1 MRSNKK
7 TETISINQIS
17 RLIDCFSYSCLINL
31 VFFVGGER
39 DMTAIYPKTVKNL
52 KNICEPWDILQLAS
66 ERKIICLKSFLNAV
80 DFIFSHK

>member
-31 VFFVGGER
+31 VFFSGFGGGGER
-39 DMTAIYPKTVKNL
+39 DMIEIHCKTVKNL
-52 KNICEPWDILQLAS
+52 KNICEPWDIPHPVNGENKNYLP
-66 ERKIICLKSFLNAV
+66 
-80 DFIFSHK
+80 